1 MFLGRMQFSPSCPCP
16 SSFCDCAKMALT
28 SPFTP
33 SRLTSPCGTPSAVV
47 PSSPR
52 ELGSVRFGS
61 GCSTESVDPALSSP
75 AWIICHMTGY
85 INQAS
90 VPWSSYRGHRQLGAC
105 HQYQQRSANGRKR
118 NQQPSHLCHVVAA
131 VGNARAHQGFDRGK
145 AASNLSGEMRERT
158 PGGGKSA
165 AAMNPTALAAMGAS
179 SFCHGLLR
187 IAHPWRSHPCAGHA
201 QPHPRSSRCLRFC
214 SGRTAT
220 YAGHR
225 PPSHVTGPDSHLP
238 PSAPH

>member
-1 MFLGRMQFSPSCPCP
+1 
-16 SSFCDCAKMALT
+16 
-28 SPFTP
+28 
-33 SRLTSPCGTPSAVV
+33 
-47 PSSPR
+47 
-52 ELGSVRFGS
+52 
-61 GCSTESVDPALSSP
+61 
-75 AWIICHMTGY
+75 MTGY

-105 HQYQQRSANGRKR
+105 HQYQQRSANGGKR

-201 QPHPRSSRCLRFC
+201 RPHPRSSRCLRFC

-225 PPSHVTGPDSHLP
+225 PQGHATGPALLVSIH
-238 PSAPH
+238 PHRRRFFTRLGRRMKFLVRAASLLSIPWRRSS